1 MELVTGSI
9 TYSIIVT
16 KFICSNNTCHVF
28 CGISLYRYQVLQ
40 QTWYVQCLFKMA
52 KGCFFTEDPLVPPR
66 RFFLCGTLETTGVQ
80 LGNVFSF
87 SLLACSSLALCLL
100 LHRLLSTC
108 VGGGR
113 VQKPLCECKA
123 FLFHLGLF
131 PQHILLA
138 IYSEIRST
146 GNKKMDMGAI

>member
-1 MELVTGSI
+1 MFSVALVYTDI
-9 TYSIIVT
+9 
-16 KFICSNNTCHVF
+16 
-28 CGISLYRYQVLQ
+28 QVLQ

-66 RFFLCGTLETTGVQ
+66 RFFLCGILDSTGVQ

-108 VGGGR
+108 VGGDR
-113 VQKPLCECKA
+113 VQKPYVSKMLCKA
-123 FLFHLGLF
+123 FLFHLGLSTTYNASY
-131 PQHILLA
+131 ILRLEVQA
-138 IYSEIRST
+138 I
-146 GNKKMDMGAI
+146 KKNGYGSNLRNWGCRFKVAAY